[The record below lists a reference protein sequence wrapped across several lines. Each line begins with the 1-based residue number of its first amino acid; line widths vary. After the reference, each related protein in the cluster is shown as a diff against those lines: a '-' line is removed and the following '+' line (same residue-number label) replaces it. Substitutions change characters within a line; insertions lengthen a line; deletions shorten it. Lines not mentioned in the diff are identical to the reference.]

1 MFFLL
6 FILHLHF
13 LSTFFHLALVP
24 FIFVSFRYFF
34 RLSLFRLIILL
45 LPFLQCSF
53 FLSFLSMC
61 YGHQCYS
68 FQCPFCSFYPLHFLS
83 ISSLPSLPSCSPSS
97 LVLPAWLSAFI
108 SCYLQSWPKFLGR
121 PRINSR
127 ASRYISLLTQVR
139 KFSVPPSPLSN
150 V

>member
-24 FIFVSFRYFF
+24 FIFVSFR
-34 RLSLFRLIILL
+34 
-45 LPFLQCSF
+45 
-53 FLSFLSMC
+53 SFLSPLPLQT
-61 YGHQCYS
+61 HNTTTS
-68 FQCPFCSFYPLHFLS
+68 FFAMFLLFVFPFNVLRSSILLFSMSFLLFLSSPFPLYFFSS
-83 ISSLPSLPSCSPSS
+83 ISSPCSPSS

-108 SCYLQSWPKFLGR
+108 SCYLQSWPKFLER
-121 PRINSR
+121 PRNNSR